1 MAETATRIATGRTN
15 FSSRVAPSA
24 EILLERARSLVPFLR
39 EKSDEINASRRV
51 TDEVWQRLVDA
62 GLVELLRPLR
72 FGGVAAPMELM
83 LRIAQQLAVGDGS
96 VGWVYAVLS
105 SHDLFLSFFPAH
117 VQEEVWSSA
126 CPTSASSYNP
136 TGKASA
142 APGGLRLTGRWSFCS
157 GIDFCG
163 WAVVGAIVG
172 MLPGEKPMP
181 DFRYCLVHKSQY
193 EVVDDWHVMGLCG
206 SGSKSIVMN
215 DVFVPDER
223 IVTALQVV
231 TNTTPGV
238 GVHEAPIYRT
248 PGFSVFVFAFP
259 SVATGIARGAYEAMK
274 SDMQGR
280 AARHDPM
287 FELGRPGVQVHL
299 AEASAMIDVSE
310 LLLDRAMGE
319 TFRQAHQE
327 GTVSTPLRIRNR
339 RDTVY
344 LVINARRAAEILMSM
359 AGGRG
364 ILIGGRVQRA
374 LRDIYAVSMHPT
386 LNWDVQ
392 SLSYGAVELGG
403 QPTDPIL

>member
-1 MAETATRIATGRTN
+1 MAQMATRIATGRTN
-15 FSSRVAPSA
+15 FTSEVAPSA
-24 EILLERARSLVPFLR
+24 ETLLERARSLVPFLR

-62 GLVELLRPLR
+62 GLVELLRPAR
-72 FGGVAAPMELM
+72 FGGVDAPMELM
-83 LRIAQQLAVGDGS
+83 LRIARQLAVGDGS
-96 VGWVYAVLS
+96 VGWVYTVLS
-105 SHDLFLSFFPAH
+105 SHDQFLSFFPAH

-136 TGKASA
+136 TGKGSV

-181 DFRYCLVHKSQY
+181 DFRYCLVHESQY
-193 EVVDDWHVMGLCG
+193 QVVDDWHVMGLCG

-223 IVTALQVV
+223 IVTAVQVV

-238 GVHEAPIYRT
+238 GVHDTPIYRA
-248 PGFSVFVFAFP
+248 PGFSVFIFAFP
-259 SVATGIARGAYEAMK
+259 SVAIGIVRGAYEAMK
-274 SDMQGR
+274 ADLQGR

-287 FELGRPGVQVHL
+287 FELGRPGIQVHL
-299 AEASAMIDVSE
+299 AEASAMIDASE
-310 LLLDRAMGE
+310 LLLDRAIGE
-319 TFRQAHQE
+319 TFRQAHEE
-327 GTVSTPLRIRNR
+327 GTVSMPLRIRNR

-364 ILIGGRVQRA
+364 IQIGGRVQRA

-403 QPTDPIL
+403 QPTDPVL